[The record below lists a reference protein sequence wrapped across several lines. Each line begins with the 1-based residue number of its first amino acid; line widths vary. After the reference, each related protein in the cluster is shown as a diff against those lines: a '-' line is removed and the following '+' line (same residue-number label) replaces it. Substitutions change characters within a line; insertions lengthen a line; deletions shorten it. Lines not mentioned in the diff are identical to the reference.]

1 MKDVLITGG
10 SGMVGTMIPF
20 GIKPTSTEMDITNI
34 HSIRNYVR
42 FKPSCIIHLA
52 ALNLRDSEKDIS
64 KSIDINING
73 TTNMLQIAMEHDIP
87 FVFVSTGAVFSS
99 KQYLEFDEHFKT
111 SPNCIYGH
119 TKKSGEEI
127 ALLYKKTILIRTGWL
142 FGGNQK
148 THYKF
153 VEHVIHQLSMKQE
166 IKASN
171 NFFGSPTYVVDL
183 IKQMEYLIHHEKYG
197 IHHVVN
203 SGNACGYDIAIEI
216 ASILNTG
223 HFIRSVSSDNV
234 PNAGPLRSSSEILT
248 SIHLFNHLRDW
259 KEALKEYVVSY
270 TNTKEIIKKE
280 IQWKDRE
287 TCRLCNS
294 YDLTIFFKLNPTP
307 PANHFVKDNSVQDK
321 IPLDICI
328 CNRCKHFQLIQ
339 IVDPSYQYSNY
350 VYVSSTSL
358 TMVNHLKEN
367 VLSFVK
373 DLKKEDFILE
383 IGANDGVCV
392 KHLLENGYTNVIGV
406 DPAKNINKRHNLPI
420 LCDFFGSNLQLKDK
434 YKLIYGFHCCAHIET
449 IQDVFE
455 TVYKLLEEDGIF
467 IIEVG
472 YFYEV
477 FKNNLFDTI
486 YHEHIDYHTCT
497 AIQQFATSN
506 HLYLYKTNENNIQGG
521 SIQFFFSKN
530 KRTIEE
536 SVYKSIEK
544 EKILHDF
551 NSLLSWKNKILLC
564 GKDIYYILNSLVSY
578 GKKVVGYGASAKST
592 TFLYQYNISNALID
606 CIVDDNIYKHHLL
619 SPGLHIPIYSV
630 DYLETHKVDYI
641 ILLSWNFKDDIIKK
655 LEKYRESGLRIIIPF
670 PEIKIV

>member
-1 MKDVLITGG
+1 MKDALITGG

-20 GIKPTSTEMDITNI
+20 GIKPTSTEMNITSI
-34 HSIRNYVR
+34 DSIRNYIR

-52 ALNLRDSEKDIS
+52 SLNLRDSEKDIS

-73 TTNMLQIAMEHDIP
+73 TINMLQIAMEYNIP

-111 SPNCIYGH
+111 SPNCVYGY

-127 ALLYKKTILIRTGWL
+127 ALLHKKTILIRTGWL

-153 VEHVIHQLSMKQE
+153 VEHVIEKLKTHQE

-183 IKQMEYLIHHEKYG
+183 IQQMEYLIQHEKYG

-203 SGNACGYDIAIEI
+203 SGNACGYDIATEI
-216 ASILNTG
+216 ASILNID
-223 HFIRSVSSDNV
+223 HSILSVSSDNI

-248 SIHLFNHLRDW
+248 SVHSFNQLRDW
-259 KEALKEYVVSY
+259 KKALKEYILFY

-280 IQWKDRE
+280 QKWKDRE
-287 TCRLCNS
+287 ICRLCNRC
-294 YDLTIFFKLNPTP
+294 DLTIFFKLNPTP
-307 PANHFVKDNSVQDK
+307 PANHFVTENSVQDK

-328 CNRCKHFQLIQ
+328 CNHCKHFQLIQ
-339 IVDPSYQYSNY
+339 MVDPGYLYSNY
-350 VYVSSTSL
+350 VYVSSTSP
-358 TMVNHLKEN
+358 TMVNHLKKN

-392 KHLLENGYTNVIGV
+392 KHLLDNGYVNIIGV
-406 DPAKNINKRHNLPI
+406 DPAQNINKRHNLPI

-434 YKLIYGFHCCAHIET
+434 YKLIYGFHCCAHIEM
-449 IQDVFE
+449 IQDVFK
-455 TVYKLLEEDGIF
+455 TAYSLLEEDGTF

-477 FKNNLFDTI
+477 FHNNLFDTI
-486 YHEHIDYHTCT
+486 YHEHIDYHTCS
-497 AIQQFATSN
+497 AMQRFAVSN
-506 HLYLYKTNENNIQGG
+506 HLCLYKTNENNIQGG
-521 SIQFFFSKN
+521 SIQFFFSK
-530 KRTIEE
+530 KDRTIED
-536 SVYKSIEK
+536 SVYQCIEK
-544 EKILHDF
+544 EKVLHDF
-551 NSLLSWKNKILLC
+551 DSLLFWKNKILLC
-564 GKDIYYILNSLVSY
+564 GKDIYYLLNSLVSY
-578 GKKVVGYGASAKST
+578 GKKIVGYGASAKST
-592 TFLYQYNISNALID
+592 TFLHQYNISNQLIQ
-606 CIVDDNIYKHHLL
+606 CILDDNIYKYNLL
-619 SPGLHIPIYSV
+619 SPGLHIPIYSI
-630 DYLETHKVDYI
+630 DYLDTHRVDYI
-641 ILLSWNFKDDIIKK
+641 IILSWNFKDEIIKK
-655 LEKYRESGLRIIIPF
+655 IEKYRQSGLRIIIPF